1 MTVSDGRRYPRD
13 VIKFNCETGYHP
25 TQKPVPLLEYM
36 IKTYTNPGETVLDCC
51 MGSGSTGVAAI
62 KTAREFIG
70 IEKEKDYYAI
80 AKKRIKEAKIE
91 NGKGDDGA

>member
-1 MTVSDGRRYPRD
+1 MWLNL
-13 VIKFNCETGYHP
+13 IAETGYHP
-25 TQKPVPLLEYM
+25 TQKPVLLLEYM
-36 IKTYTNPGETVLDCC
+36 IKTYTNPGETAGLY

-80 AKKRIKEAKIE
+80 AKRSI
-91 NGKGDDGA
+91 